1 MPIIIDLLLLL
12 VLFVALGWSADFTV
26 KNIKYIGAVFKIRLF
41 VFGIILGLV
50 TTLPE
55 LSLGINATIDNV
67 AVLSVGNLLGGI
79 IVMIGLI
86 LGVGLIFNNNTPTD
100 GRLSFI
106 IPVAL
111 VILLPI
117 ALGFDGTYTF
127 FDGFLMI
134 TSYIILILYLYRLN
148 HLRHHAHIEIE
159 NVDKLTRAIFLA
171 VLGVIG
177 ILISSHWIVDV
188 TLDLLNYIEVSQL
201 VIGLV
206 VFSIGTNLPEIGI
219 AISSLRKKTS
229 ELSLSH
235 LISSA
240 FTNVLVLGVLVVF
253 RPIIFNVDINFW
265 ITAVF
270 IFIILIL
277 FGVFYYSGNNMSR
290 REGIILFAIYVLFI
304 ILSIFLSFK

>member
-1 MPIIIDLLLLL
+1 MPIILDLLLLL
-12 VLFVALGWSADFTV
+12 VLFVVLGWSADFTV

-55 LSLGINATIDNV
+55 LSLGINATIDNA
-67 AVLSVGNLLGGI
+67 AVLSVGNILGGI

-100 GRLSFI
+100 GRLSYL
-106 IPVAL
+106 IPVSF

-117 ALGFDGTYTF
+117 ILGFDGYYSF
-127 FDGFLMI
+127 LDGFLMI
-134 TSYIILILYLYRLN
+134 IFYIGLIFYLYRLN
-148 HLRHHAHIEIE
+148 HLRHHSHIEIE
-159 NVDKLTRAIFLA
+159 NVDKLTQAVFFAI
-171 VLGVIG
+171 LGVFG

-201 VIGLV
+201 IVGLI

-219 AISSLRKKTS
+219 AVSSLRKKTS

-240 FTNVLVLGVLVVF
+240 FTNILVLGVLVLF
-253 RPIIFNVDINFW
+253 KPIIFNVDINFW
-265 ITAVF
+265 LTAVF
-270 IFIILIL
+270 VFIILLL
-277 FGVFYYSGNNMSR
+277 FGIFYYSDKNMSR
-290 REGIILFAIYVLFI
+290 REGIILFSIYVLFVI
-304 ILSIFLSFK
+304 VSIYLSF

>member
-12 VLFVALGWSADFTV
+12 IFFIALGWSADFTV
-26 KNIKYIGAVFKIRLF
+26 KNIKYIGAIFKIRLF

-55 LSLGINATIDNV
+55 LSLGINATIDN
-67 AVLSVGNLLGGI
+67 AATLSVGNLLGGI

-106 IPVAL
+106 IPISL

-117 ALGFDGTYTF
+117 ALGFDGNYTF
-127 FDGFLMI
+127 FDGLLMI
-134 TSYIILILYLYRLN
+134 IAYIILIFYLYKLN

-159 NVDKLTRAIFLA
+159 NVDKLTRAIFFA
-171 VLGVIG
+171 ILGVIG
-177 ILISSHWIVDV
+177 ILISSNLIINA
-188 TLDLLNYIEVSQL
+188 TLDLLKYIEVSQL

-206 VFSIGTNLPEIGI
+206 FFSIGTNLPEIGI

-240 FTNVLVLGVLVVF
+240 FTNVFVLGILVLF
-253 RPIIFNVDINFW
+253 RPIAFNIGINYF
-265 ITAVF
+265 ITSIF

-277 FGVFYYSGNNMSR
+277 FGIFYYSGKNISR
-290 REGIILFAIYVLFI
+290 REGIVLFIVYLLFI
-304 ILSIFLSFK
+304 ILSLCLGLN